1 MKKILPLS
9 LMAIFIMQ
17 SCDPPF
23 VTKVEWVLKKPFIA
37 DVNLMVSK
45 EFADRRV
52 LNLAVSLVIKQKSM
66 LLLMSVLL
74 EKIVCMIN

>member
-9 LMAIFIMQ
+9 LIAVFIMQ

-45 EFADRRV
+45 EFADREGVEPCCELSNKTKR
-52 LNLAVSLVIKQKSM
+52 A
-66 LLLMSVLL
+66 
-74 EKIVCMIN
+74 CCY